1 MKDLIQEGRKIQET
15 FKKNVNES
23 EQIPMFAPD
32 KKIDILG
39 QTCPVC
45 EKGKIV
51 EDFHTL
57 RETLECNYK
66 GPDAECGV
74 EYPERRPLEKYW
86 KEFTQKMKSIPK
98 QKPHLSVINWNRN
111 QVYVREFWIKLQKEF

>member
-15 FKKNVNES
+15 FKKNVNEA
-23 EQIPMFAPD
+23 EQMELFPPE

-51 EDFHTL
+51 ERLKL
-57 RETLECNYK
+57 REELACNYK
-66 GPDAECGV
+66 EPGSECGV

>member
-15 FKKNVNES
+15 FKKNVNEA
-23 EQIPMFAPD
+23 EQMELFPPE

-39 QTCPVC
+39 QKCPVC

-51 EDFHTL
+51 VKRSF
-57 RETLECNYK
+57 REEFVCNYK
-66 GPDAECGV
+66 EPGSECGV
-74 EYPERRPLEKYW
+74 EYLERRPLEKYW

-98 QKPHLSVINWNRN
+98 QKPYLSVINWNRN
-111 QVYVREFWIKLQKEF
+111 QVYVRQFMVKLTKAF